1 MNKISSQDRSALI
14 RLASTLPEGD
24 ETRRAILAGL
34 TKLAAP
40 YKHDS
45 TTSDG
50 KRCRNQS
57 CGGKGKPGKKNV
69 YNLLAEYGDHVGT
82 DHDPQANMAGY
93 MEWWRENQGNHKDRT
108 VSPTG
113 AGNETF
119 NPKKK
124 PKKKK

>member
-14 RLASTLPEGD
+14 RLASSLPEGD

-34 TKLAAP
+34 TKLADP

-45 TTSDG
+45 STSGG

-57 CGGKGKPGKKNV
+57 CGGVGAPGRGLSE
-69 YNLLAEYGDHVGT
+69 YDLLANYGDHVGT
-82 DHDPQANMAGY
+82 DHDPQKDMAGY
-93 MEWWRENQGNHKDRT
+93 MRWWREHQGQHKDRT
-108 VSPTG
+108 KSPTG

-119 NPKKK
+119 NPQ
-124 PKKKK
+124 KKKK

>member
-34 TKLAAP
+34 IKLAAP

-45 TTSDG
+45 TTSGG

-57 CGGKGKPGKKNV
+57 CGGVGAPGKKNV
-69 YNLLAEYGDHVGT
+69 YNLLAEYGWHKGKKS
-82 DHDPQANMAGY
+82 DPQKSMKGY
-93 MEWWRENQGNHKDRT
+93 MEWWRENNGDKNHKDRT

-113 AGNETF
+113 KGNETF
-119 NPKKK
+119 NPQKKK
-124 PKKKK
+124 